1 MGQVIKSF
9 LGIFFAFMVAAT
21 GITVITMQMQVS
33 EARSF
38 KDSVVSS
45 IEDSDFNAEVL
56 NSCFTG
62 AAEKDYDMEITVYGE
77 NGGSLAFSSA
87 SVAESHVAEAGC
99 ARVFL
104 TYDVNVFGKKFE
116 KSVQGTAK

>member
-9 LGIFFAFMVAAT
+9 LGIFFAFLV
-21 GITVITMQMQVS
+21 VITGVTVVTAQMQVS

-45 IEDSDFNAEVL
+45 IENSDFNAEVL
-56 NSCFTG
+56 NACFTEAQAQG
-62 AAEKDYDMEITVYGE
+62 YRMVVTVYGKD
-77 NGGSLAFSSA
+77 GGSLEFNSA
-87 SVAESHVAEAGC
+87 AVAEGHVEEAGK